1 MLPSPPPA
9 GAVPSATLAAPSPG
23 PEPPGGAHP
32 DFAAMPVPVTHAPP
46 LHASPPDADALLRLV
61 DEVVRE
67 LQPGTTRHA
76 SLDSALDREL
86 GLDSLSRVE
95 LLARIERRFALRL
108 PTEVLA
114 AADTPRDLL
123 RALAQAAR
131 TPAPPSRA
139 TGGAA
144 DAHTADTDA
153 GAAQAGASEP
163 APASAAPR
171 FPESAATLVEV
182 LEWHVDRHP
191 GRTHVRFLVDD
202 EHAETLSYGQL
213 HEAAM
218 RLAGALVALGVR
230 PGDCVALMLPSGL
243 DFFRCLFAILFAGAV
258 PVPMYPPARPNQIE
272 EHLRRQAGILRNC
285 EARVLITFERV
296 RPLARMLAGLVPT
309 LAHVGTPAALG
320 AAIETARA
328 RPLPPQP
335 LRSAALGLIQYT
347 SGSTGDPKGVAL
359 SHANL
364 LANIRAWGRAA
375 AVVPQDVCVSW
386 LPLYHDMGLIGTW
399 LGSLYHGCTL
409 VLMSPLDFLARP
421 ERWLWAIH
429 HYRGTVTA
437 APNFA
442 FELCVK
448 RLADTA
454 LDGLDLSSWRL
465 AANGAEPVNPETLA
479 RFAAA
484 FARYGL
490 DAHSL
495 MPVYGLAEC
504 AVGLC
509 VPPPGRGVVVDRVRR
524 ASVRLGARVEP
535 ATADEADTLRLVS
548 CGPVLPGHALRVVDG
563 EGHPLPE
570 RCVGE
575 VEFRG
580 PSATA
585 GYYRNPAAT
594 AALIRDGWLATGDH
608 GYLAEGELYLT
619 GRAKEMIIRAGRN
632 LYPYDLEQA
641 VGELPGVRKGCVAV
655 FGTHAPGEADERLVV
670 VAETRV
676 RDAQTR
682 AALEARITAAAM
694 DELGL
699 APDVVVLAPPHA
711 VLKTSSGKIRR
722 AAIRDAYLTG
732 TLGAPSRAT
741 WLQVLRLQ
749 LASLAGRA
757 RCAALAV
764 PGQLRAAWAWSAF
777 ALLAPLATLAILALP
792 RLGQRWTVC
801 HRLARLHA
809 RLCGCAL
816 QVQGVE
822 RLPASGC
829 VLVANHASYIDGLVL
844 AAALPRPV
852 RFVAKAELRDN
863 RLLRPLFER
872 MGAHFVRRFDAGHGV
887 EDADTLAA
895 GAGTG
900 APLLFFAEGTF
911 SARPGLQAFR
921 LGAFQAAARQRL
933 AVVPVALAGTRAV
946 LPDGSWRPRPGPL
959 AVTICAPRYPAGEDW
974 HDLLALRDTVRADI
988 LAHCGEGDATRD

>member
-1 MLPSPPPA
+1 MPAPPMPTPPA
-9 GAVPSATLAAPSPG
+9 HVA
-23 PEPPGGAHP
+23 
-32 DFAAMPVPVTHAPP
+32 
-46 LHASPPDADALLRLV
+46 PPDADALLRLI
-61 DEVVRE
+61 DEVVHE
-67 LQPGTTRHA
+67 LQPGTTRRA

-114 AADTPRDLL
+114 GAGTPRELL
-123 RALAQAAR
+123 RAMTQALR
-131 TPAPPSRA
+131 VPSPPRA
-139 TGGAA
+139 LGGAA
-144 DAHTADTDA
+144 TDA
-153 GAAQAGASEP
+153 DAPPPSPSPEPTDDEGAPP
-163 APASAAPR
+163 AL
-171 FPESAATLVEV
+171 PESAATLVEV
-182 LEWHVDRHP
+182 LAWHLARHP
-191 GRTHVRFLVDD
+191 ARTHVRFLVDD
-202 EHAETLSYGQL
+202 GQAETLSYGAL
-213 HEAAM
+213 HEDAT

-243 DFFRCLFAILFAGAV
+243 DFFRCFFAILFAGAV

-309 LAHVGTPAALG
+309 LAHVSTPAAL
-320 AAIETARA
+320 AAADAT
-328 RPLPPQP
+328 PLAPQP
-335 LRSAALGLIQYT
+335 LRSSALGLIQYT

-429 HYRGTVTA
+429 RYRGTVTA

-454 LDGLDLSSWRL
+454 LDGLDLSCWRL
-465 AANGAEPVNPETLA
+465 AANGAEPVNPDTLA

-490 DAHSL
+490 DARIL
-495 MPVYGLAEC
+495 TPVYGLAEC

-509 VPPPGRGVVVDRVRR
+509 VPPPGRGVVVDRVQR
-524 ASVRLGARVEP
+524 ASVRLGAQVEP
-535 ATADEADTLRLVS
+535 AADTARSTDTTDAADAASAGHTAGTANAADTADTLRLVS
-548 CGPVLPGHALRVVDG
+548 CGPALPGHALRIVDADG
-563 EGHPLPE
+563 QPLPE
-570 RCVGE
+570 RHIGA

-594 AALIRDGWLATGDH
+594 TALIRDGWLATGDH
-608 GYLAEGELYLT
+608 GYLAGGELYLT

-641 VGELPGVRKGCVAV
+641 VGALPGVRKGCVAV
-655 FGTHAPGEADERLVV
+655 FGTHAAGEADERLVV
-670 VAETRV
+670 VAETRL
-676 RDAQTR
+676 RDAQAR

-694 DELGL
+694 DALGL
-699 APDVVVLAPPHA
+699 APDAVVLAPPHA

-722 AAIRDAYLTG
+722 AAIRDAYLAG
-732 TLGAPSRAT
+732 TLGAPSRAA

-757 RCAALAV
+757 RRAALAA
-764 PGQLRAAWAWSAF
+764 PGQVQAAWVWTSF
-777 ALLAPLATLAILALP
+777 LLLAPLAALAILTLP
-792 RLGQRWTVC
+792 RLAQRWSVC

-809 RLCGCAL
+809 RLIGCPL
-816 QVQGVE
+816 RVEGVDS
-822 RLPASGC
+822 LPATGC

-844 AAALPRPV
+844 AAALPQPV
-852 RFVAKAELRDN
+852 RFVAKAELRDS

-872 MGAHFVRRFDAGHGV
+872 METYFVRRFDASHGV

-921 LGAFQAAARQRL
+921 LGAFQAAARQGL
-933 AVVPVALAGTRAV
+933 PVVPVALAGTRAL
-946 LPDGSWRPRPGPL
+946 LPDGSWRPRRGAL
-959 AVTICAPRYPAGEDW
+959 TVTICAPHAPAGEDW
-974 HDLLALRDTVRADI
+974 HDLLALRDAVRADI
-988 LAHCGEGDATRD
+988 LAHCGEDDATRR

>member
-1 MLPSPPPA
+1 MPAPPMSTPPA
-9 GAVPSATLAAPSPG
+9 
-23 PEPPGGAHP
+23 
-32 DFAAMPVPVTHAPP
+32 
-46 LHASPPDADALLRLV
+46 HASPPDADALLRLI
-61 DEVVRE
+61 DEVIHE
-67 LQPGTTRHA
+67 LQPGTTRRA
-76 SLDSALDREL
+76 SLDSTLDREL

-108 PTEVLA
+108 PTEALA
-114 AADTPRDLL
+114 AAETPRELL
-123 RALAQAAR
+123 RAMTQAIR
-131 TPAPPSRA
+131 TSAPPRA
-139 TGGAA
+139 QGGGATT
-144 DAHTADTDA
+144 DADTAAA
-153 GAAQAGASEP
+153 GAH
-163 APASAAPR
+163 AAPTDDEGATPT
-171 FPESAATLVEV
+171 FPQSAATLVEV
-182 LEWHVDRHP
+182 LEWHLARHP
-191 GRTHVRFLVDD
+191 ARTHVRFLIDD
-202 EHAETLSYGQL
+202 EQEETLSHAQL
-213 HEAAM
+213 HEAAA
-218 RLAGALVALGVR
+218 RLAAALVALGVR

-243 DFFRCLFAILFAGAV
+243 DFFRCFFAILFAGAV

-285 EARVLITFERV
+285 EARVLITFDRV
-296 RPLARMLAGLVPT
+296 RPLARMLGGLVPT
-309 LAHVGTPAALG
+309 LAHVCTPSALAA
-320 AAIETARA
+320 ADAT
-328 RPLPPQP
+328 PLPPLP
-335 LRSAALGLIQYT
+335 LRSAELGLIQYT

-364 LANIRAWGRAA
+364 LANIRAWGSAA

-409 VLMSPLDFLARP
+409 VLMSPLDFLAHP

-429 HYRGTVTA
+429 RYRGTVTA

-454 LDGLDLSSWRL
+454 LDGLDLSCWRL
-465 AANGAEPVNPETLA
+465 AANGAEPVNPDTLA

-484 FARYGL
+484 FARHGL
-490 DAHSL
+490 DARIL
-495 MPVYGLAEC
+495 TPVYGLAEC

-524 ASVRLGARVEP
+524 ASVRLGRLVEP
-535 ATADEADTLRLVS
+535 AAEAADSSEAADTLCLVS
-548 CGPVLPGHALRVVDG
+548 CGPALPGHALRIVDADG
-563 EGHPLPE
+563 NPLPE
-570 RCVGE
+570 RHVGA

-608 GYLAEGELYLT
+608 GYLSGGELYLT
-619 GRAKEMIIRAGRN
+619 GRAKEMIIHAGRN

-641 VGELPGVRKGCVAV
+641 VGALPGVRKGCVAV
-655 FGTHAPGEADERLVV
+655 FGTHAPGETDERLVV
-670 VAETRV
+670 VAETRL
-676 RDAQTR
+676 RGSEART
-682 AALEARITAAAM
+682 ALEARISAAAM
-694 DELGL
+694 DQLGL
-699 APDVVVLAPPHA
+699 APDAIVLAPPHA

-722 AAIRDAYLTG
+722 AAVRDAYLAG
-732 TLGAPSRAT
+732 TLGAPSRSA

-757 RCAALAV
+757 RRAALAV
-764 PGQLRAAWAWSAF
+764 PGHVQAAWAWTSF
-777 ALLAPLATLAILALP
+777 LLLAPLAALAILGLP
-792 RLGQRWTVC
+792 RLEQRWAVC

-809 RLCGCAL
+809 RSIGCPL
-816 QVQGVE
+816 RVEGVDC
-822 RLPASGC
+822 LPATGC

-852 RFVAKAELRDN
+852 RFVAKAELRDS

-872 MGAHFVRRFDAGHGV
+872 MGTLFVRRFDPGHGI
-887 EDADTLAA
+887 EDANALAA

-921 LGAFQAAARQRL
+921 LGAFQAAARQGL
-933 AVVPVALAGTRAV
+933 PVVPVALAGTRAL
-946 LPDGSWRPRPGPL
+946 LPDGSWRPRPGAL
-959 AVTICAPRYPAGEDW
+959 TVTICAPRTPAGADW
-974 HDLLALRDTVRADI
+974 HDLLALRDAVRADI
-988 LAHCGEGDATRD
+988 LAHCGEDDATRR

>member
-1 MLPSPPPA
+1 MPA
-9 GAVPSATLAAPSPG
+9 PSAH
-23 PEPPGGAHP
+23 AH
-32 DFAAMPVPVTHAPP
+32 
-46 LHASPPDADALLRLV
+46 PPDAEALLRLI

-67 LQPGTTRHA
+67 LQPGTTRRA
-76 SLDSALDREL
+76 SLDSPLDREL

-95 LLARIERRFALRL
+95 LLARIERRFVLRL

-114 AADTPRDLL
+114 DAETPRDLL
-123 RALAQAAR
+123 HALAQAAR
-131 TPAPPSRA
+131 APTPSPRSADMEGGMPPPQPSAPEPA
-139 TGGAA
+139 T
-144 DAHTADTDA
+144 A
-153 GAAQAGASEP
+153 GATP
-163 APASAAPR
+163 PL
-171 FPESAATLVEV
+171 PESAATLVEV
-182 LEWHVDRHP
+182 LEWHVARHP
-191 GRTHVRFLVDD
+191 ERVHVRFLVDD
-202 EHAETLSYGQL
+202 AHAETLTCAQL
-213 HEAAM
+213 HEVAT
-218 RLAGALVALGVR
+218 RFAGALVALGVR

-243 DFFRCLFAILFAGAV
+243 DFFRCFFGILFAGAV

-272 EHLRRQAGILRNC
+272 EHLRRQAGILHNC
-285 EARVLITFERV
+285 EARVLITFDRV

-309 LAHVGTPAALG
+309 LAHVSTPNALAASG
-320 AAIETARA
+320 RA
-328 RPLPPQP
+328 PLPPQP

-375 AVVPQDVCVSW
+375 ALGPQDVCVSW

-399 LGSLYHGCTL
+399 LGSLYHGLPL

-442 FELCVK
+442 FELCVR
-448 RLADTA
+448 RLADTE

-465 AANGAEPVNPETLA
+465 AANGAEPVNPDTLA

-484 FARYGL
+484 FSRYSL

-509 VPPPGRGVVVDRVRR
+509 VPPPGRGVVIDPVQRS
-524 ASVRLGARVEP
+524 SVRLGTQVRP
-535 ATADEADTLRLVS
+535 ATDDSDTLRLVS
-548 CGPVLPGHALRVVDG
+548 CGPALPGHALRIVDAD
-563 EGHPLPE
+563 GHPLPE
-570 RCVGE
+570 RCVGA

-608 GYLAEGELYLT
+608 GYLADGELYLT

-655 FGTHAPGEADERLVV
+655 FDTLVPGEVDERLVV
-670 VAETRV
+670 VAETRTS
-676 RDAQTR
+676 DPQTR

-694 DELGL
+694 DQFGL
-699 APDVVVLAPPHA
+699 APDAVVLAPPHA

-722 AAIRDAYLTG
+722 AAIRDAYLAG

-749 LASLAGRA
+749 QASLAGRA
-757 RCAALAV
+757 RRAAEAV
-764 PGQLRAAWAWSAF
+764 PHQLRAAWAWFAF
-777 ALLAPLATLAILALP
+777 MLLAPVATLAILVLP
-792 RLGQRWTVC
+792 RLEQRWTAC

-809 RLCGCAL
+809 WLCRCAL
-816 QVQGVE
+816 RVEGVDH
-822 RLPASGC
+822 LPAKGC

-844 AAALPRPV
+844 AAALPQPV

-872 MGAHFVRRFDAGHGV
+872 MGTHFVRRFDAAHGV

-921 LGAFQAAARQRL
+921 LGAFQAAARQHL
-933 AVVPVALAGTRAV
+933 PVVPVALAGTRAV
-946 LPDGSWRPRPGPL
+946 LPDGSWRPRPGAL
-959 AVTICAPRYPAGEDW
+959 AVTVCAPHQPDGEDW
-974 HDLLALRDTVRADI
+974 HDLLALRDAVRADI
-988 LAHCGEGDATRD
+988 LAHCGEDDATQR

>member
-1 MLPSPPPA
+1 MPA
-9 GAVPSATLAAPSPG
+9 PSAH
-23 PEPPGGAHP
+23 AH
-32 DFAAMPVPVTHAPP
+32 
-46 LHASPPDADALLRLV
+46 PPDAEALLRLI

-67 LQPGTTRHA
+67 LQPGATRRA
-76 SLDSALDREL
+76 SLDSPLDREL

-95 LLARIERRFALRL
+95 LLARIERRFVLRL
-108 PTEVLA
+108 PTEVLTDA
-114 AADTPRDLL
+114 ETPRDLL
-123 RALAQAAR
+123 HALTQAAR
-131 TPAPPSRA
+131 VPTPSPRSADMEGGMPPPRPSAPEPA
-139 TGGAA
+139 T
-144 DAHTADTDA
+144 A
-153 GAAQAGASEP
+153 GATP
-163 APASAAPR
+163 PL
-171 FPESAATLVEV
+171 PESAATLVEV
-182 LEWHVDRHP
+182 LEWHVARHP
-191 GRTHVRFLVDD
+191 ERVHVRFLVDD
-202 EHAETLSYGQL
+202 AHAETLTCAQL
-213 HEAAM
+213 HEAAT
-218 RLAGALVALGVR
+218 RFAGALVALGVR
-230 PGDCVALMLPSGL
+230 PGDCVALMLPSDL
-243 DFFRCLFAILFAGAV
+243 DFFRCFFGILFAGAV

-272 EHLRRQAGILRNC
+272 EHLRRQAGILHNC
-285 EARVLITFERV
+285 EARVLITFDRV

-309 LAHVGTPAALG
+309 LAHVSTPDALAASG
-320 AAIETARA
+320 RA
-328 RPLPPQP
+328 PLPPQP

-375 AVVPQDVCVSW
+375 ALGPQDVCVSW

-399 LGSLYHGCTL
+399 LGSLYHGLPL

-442 FELCVK
+442 FELCVR
-448 RLADTA
+448 RLADTE

-465 AANGAEPVNPETLA
+465 AANGAEPVNPHTLA

-484 FARYGL
+484 FSRYGL

-509 VPPPGRGVVVDRVRR
+509 VPPPGRGVVVDQVQRS
-524 ASVRLGARVEP
+524 SVRLGTQVRP
-535 ATADEADTLRLVS
+535 ATNDSDTLRLVS
-548 CGPVLPGHALRVVDG
+548 CGPALPGHALRIVDAD
-563 EGHPLPE
+563 GHPLPE
-570 RCVGE
+570 RCVGA

-608 GYLAEGELYLT
+608 GYLADGELYLT

-655 FGTHAPGEADERLVV
+655 FGTLVPGEVDERLVV
-670 VAETRV
+670 VAETRTS
-676 RDAQTR
+676 DPQTR
-682 AALEARITAAAM
+682 AALEARISAAAM
-694 DELGL
+694 DQFGL
-699 APDVVVLAPPHA
+699 APDAVVLAPPHA

-722 AAIRDAYLTG
+722 AAIRDAYLAG

-749 LASLAGRA
+749 QASLAGRA
-757 RCAALAV
+757 RRAAEAV
-764 PGQLRAAWAWSAF
+764 PHQLRAAWAWFAF
-777 ALLAPLATLAILALP
+777 MLLAPIATLAILVLP
-792 RLGQRWTVC
+792 RLEQRWTAC

-809 RLCGCAL
+809 WLCGCTL
-816 QVQGVE
+816 RVEGVE
-822 RLPASGC
+822 HLPAKGC

-844 AAALPRPV
+844 AAALPQPV

-872 MGAHFVRRFDAGHGV
+872 MGTHFVRRFDAAHGV

-921 LGAFQAAARQRL
+921 LGAFQVAARQHL
-933 AVVPVALAGTRAV
+933 PVVPVALAGTRAV
-946 LPDGSWRPRPGPL
+946 LPDGSWRPRPGAL
-959 AVTICAPRYPAGEDW
+959 AVTVCAPHQPDGEDW
-974 HDLLALRDTVRADI
+974 HDLLALRDAVRGDI
-988 LAHCGEGDATRD
+988 LAHCGEGDATRR

>member
-1 MLPSPPPA
+1 MPAPPA
-9 GAVPSATLAAPSPG
+9 Q
-23 PEPPGGAHP
+23 
-32 DFAAMPVPVTHAPP
+32 
-46 LHASPPDADALLRLV
+46 ASPLDADALLRLV
-61 DEVVRE
+61 DEVVSE
-67 LQPGTTRHA
+67 LQPGTTRRA

-95 LLARIERRFALRL
+95 LLARIEHRFALRL

-114 AADTPRDLL
+114 GAETPRNLL
-123 RALAQAAR
+123 RAMSQAPRAPTPPAR
-131 TPAPPSRA
+131 PPGGAPGAHPTDADRGAPPLVSSLPM
-139 TGGAA
+139 TEGAP
-144 DAHTADTDA
+144 
-153 GAAQAGASEP
+153 P
-163 APASAAPR
+163 AL
-171 FPESAATLVEV
+171 PESAATLVEV
-182 LEWHVDRHP
+182 LEWHVARHP

-202 EHAETLSYGQL
+202 DHAETLSCGQL
-213 HEAAM
+213 HEAAT
-218 RLAGALVALGVR
+218 RFAGALVALGVR

-243 DFFRCLFAILFAGAV
+243 DFFRCFFGILFAGAV

-285 EARVLITFERV
+285 EARVLITFDRV

-309 LAHVGTPAALG
+309 LAHVSTPDALAAAG
-320 AAIETARA
+320 NT
-328 RPLPPQP
+328 PLPPHP

-364 LANIRAWGRAA
+364 LANIRAWGRATA
-375 AVVPQDVCVSW
+375 LGPQDVCVSW

-429 HYRGTVTA
+429 QYRGTVTA

-448 RLADTA
+448 RLIDAE
-454 LDGLDLSSWRL
+454 LEGLDLSSWRL
-465 AANGAEPVNPETLA
+465 AANGAEPVNPDTLA

-484 FARYGL
+484 FARHGL

-524 ASVRLGARVEP
+524 ASVRLGEEVEHATEAADTGDSLTLANAANAAGAAGTAKATDAARTP
-535 ATADEADTLRLVS
+535 DGANTTDAADTLRLVS
-548 CGPVLPGHALRVVDG
+548 CGPALPGHELRVVDA

-570 RCVGE
+570 RTVGA

-608 GYLAEGELYLT
+608 GYLADGELYLT

-641 VGELPGVRKGCVAV
+641 VGDLAGVRKGCVAV
-655 FGTHAPGEADERLVV
+655 FGTHAPGQTDERLIV

-676 RDAQTR
+676 RDTEAR
-682 AALEARITAAAM
+682 AALEARISAAAM
-694 DELGL
+694 DQLGL

-722 AAIRDAYLTG
+722 AAIRDAYLAG
-732 TLGAPSRAT
+732 TLGAPSRAA
-741 WLQVLRLQ
+741 WVQVLRLQ
-749 LASLAGRA
+749 LTSLASRA
-757 RCAALAV
+757 RRAAGAV
-764 PGQLRAAWAWSAF
+764 PRQVQAAWAWSAF
-777 ALLAPLATLAILALP
+777 MLLAPLAALGILTLP
-792 RLGQRWTVC
+792 RLEQRWTVC
-801 HRLARLHA
+801 HLLARLHA

-816 QVQGVE
+816 RVE
-822 RLPASGC
+822 GADRLPATGC
-829 VLVANHASYIDGLVL
+829 IVVANHASYIDGLVL
-844 AAALPRPV
+844 AAALPHPL
-852 RFVAKAELRDN
+852 RFVAKAELRDS

-872 MGAHFVRRFDAGHGV
+872 MGTHFVRRFDTSHGIQ
-887 EDADTLAA
+887 DADTLAA
-895 GAGTG
+895 GAAAG

-911 SARPGLQAFR
+911 SARPGLQTFR
-921 LGAFQAAARQRL
+921 LGAFQAAARQGL
-933 AVVPVALAGTRAV
+933 SVVPVALAGTRAV
-946 LPDGSWRPRPGPL
+946 LPDGSWQPRPGPL
-959 AVTICAPRYPAGEDW
+959 AVTICAPHQPAGEDW
-974 HDLLALRDTVRADI
+974 HDLLALRDAVRADI
-988 LAHCGEGDATRD
+988 LAHCGEDDATRR

>member
-1 MLPSPPPA
+1 MPAPPA
-9 GAVPSATLAAPSPG
+9 QT
-23 PEPPGGAHP
+23 
-32 DFAAMPVPVTHAPP
+32 
-46 LHASPPDADALLRLV
+46 SPPDADALLRLI
-61 DEVVRE
+61 DEVVHE
-67 LQPGTTRHA
+67 LQPGTTRRA
-76 SLDSALDREL
+76 SLDSTLDREL

-108 PTEVLA
+108 PTEVLTG
-114 AADTPRDLL
+114 ADTPRDLL
-123 RALAQAAR
+123 RAMAQAAR
-131 TPAPPSRA
+131 TPAPPSRTVGCA
-139 TGGAA
+139 PGTHTGNTQGGAPPPPSLPEPRTA
-144 DAHTADTDA
+144 DAT
-153 GAAQAGASEP
+153 
-163 APASAAPR
+163 PR
-171 FPESAATLVEV
+171 LPESAATLVEV
-182 LEWHVDRHP
+182 LEWHVVRHP
-191 GRTHVRFLVDD
+191 ERIHVRFLVDD
-202 EHAETLSYGQL
+202 DNVQTLSCGQL
-213 HEAAM
+213 HEAAT
-218 RLAGALVALGVR
+218 RFAGALVALGVR

-243 DFFRCLFAILFAGAV
+243 DFFRCFFGILFAGAV

-285 EARVLITFERV
+285 EARVLITFDRV

-309 LAHVGTPAALG
+309 LAHVSTPDTLAA
-320 AAIETARA
+320 AASAA
-328 RPLPPQP
+328 LPPQP

-375 AVVPQDVCVSW
+375 ALGPQDVCVSW

-429 HYRGTVTA
+429 RYRGTITA

-448 RLADTA
+448 RLADA
-454 LDGLDLSSWRL
+454 ELDGLDLSSWRL
-465 AANGAEPVNPETLA
+465 AANGAEPVSPDTLA

-490 DAHSL
+490 DGHNL

-509 VPPPGRGVVVDRVRR
+509 VPPPGRGVVVDRVQR
-524 ASVRLGARVEP
+524 ASVRLGEQIEP
-535 ATADEADTLRLVS
+535 APDAADTTDAVNAANTADDGDTLRLVS
-548 CGPVLPGHALRVVDG
+548 CGPALPGHALRVVDTD
-563 EGHPLPE
+563 GHPLPE

-594 AALIRDGWLATGDH
+594 AALIRNGWLATGDH
-608 GYLAEGELYLT
+608 GYLADGELYLT

-655 FGTHAPGEADERLVV
+655 FGTRAPGQTEERLIV
-670 VAETRV
+670 VAETRE
-676 RDAQTR
+676 RDTAAR
-682 AALEARITAAAM
+682 AALEVRISAAAM
-694 DELGL
+694 DQLGL

-722 AAIRDAYLTG
+722 AAIRDAYLAG
-732 TLGAPSRAT
+732 TLGAPSRAA
-741 WLQVLRLQ
+741 WVQVLRLQ

-757 RCAALAV
+757 RRAAGAV
-764 PGQLRAAWAWSAF
+764 PRQLQAAWAWATF
-777 ALLAPLATLAILALP
+777 MLLAPLAALGILTLP
-792 RLGQRWTVC
+792 RLEQRWTVC
-801 HRLARLHA
+801 HHLARLHA
-809 RLCGCAL
+809 RLCGCPL
-816 QVQGVE
+816 RVE
-822 RLPASGC
+822 GADCLPASGC
-829 VLVANHASYIDGLVL
+829 VVVANHASYIDGLVL
-844 AAALPRPV
+844 AAALPHPL
-852 RFVAKAELRDN
+852 RFVAKAELRDS

-872 MGAHFVRRFDAGHGV
+872 MGTHFVRRFDAGHGV

-895 GAGTG
+895 GAGAG

-911 SARPGLQAFR
+911 NARPGLQAFR
-921 LGAFQAAARQRL
+921 LGAFQAAARQGL
-933 AVVPVALAGTRAV
+933 PVVPVALAGTRAV

-959 AVTICAPRYPAGEDW
+959 AVTICAPHQPAGEDW
-974 HDLLALRDTVRADI
+974 HDLLALRDAVRADI
-988 LAHCGEGDATRD
+988 LAHCGEDDATQA

>member
-1 MLPSPPPA
+1 MPELSARSPS
-9 GAVPSATLAAPSPG
+9 
-23 PEPPGGAHP
+23 
-32 DFAAMPVPVTHAPP
+32 
-46 LHASPPDADALLRLV
+46 PDADALLRLI

-67 LQPGTTRHA
+67 LQPGTTRRA
-76 SLDSALDREL
+76 SLDSTLDREL

-95 LLARIERRFALRL
+95 LLARIERRFTLRL
-108 PTEVLA
+108 PTEVLTGA
-114 AADTPRDLL
+114 ETPRDLL
-123 RALAQAAR
+123 GAMTRAARSPAPAAR
-131 TPAPPSRA
+131 TPAGAEGPHTSGA
-139 TGGAA
+139 EGGAP
-144 DAHTADTDA
+144 
-153 GAAQAGASEP
+153 P
-163 APASAAPR
+163 APTRPDPATAAATAALPT
-171 FPESAATLVEV
+171 SAATLVEV
-182 LEWHVDRHP
+182 LEWHVAHHP
-191 GRTHVRFLVDD
+191 ERTHVRFLVDD
-202 EHAETLSYGQL
+202 EHSETLSYAQL
-213 HEAAM
+213 HEAAA
-218 RLAGALVALGVR
+218 RLAAALDGLGVR

-243 DFFRCLFAILFAGAV
+243 DFFRCFFAILFAGAV

-285 EARVLITFERV
+285 EARVLITFDRV

-309 LAHVGTPAALG
+309 LAHVSTPDALAG
-320 AAIETARA
+320 MP
-328 RPLPPQP
+328 RPLPPQS
-335 LRSAALGLIQYT
+335 LRSTGLGLIQYT

-364 LANIRAWGRAA
+364 LANIRAWGQAA
-375 AVVPQDVCVSW
+375 ALSPHDVCVSW

-399 LGSLYHGCTL
+399 LGSLYHGFPL

-429 HYRGTVTA
+429 RYRGTVTA

-442 FELCVK
+442 FELCAK
-448 RLADTA
+448 RLADTE

-465 AANGAEPVNPETLA
+465 AANGAEPVNPDTLT
-479 RFAAA
+479 RFAVA
-484 FARYGL
+484 FARYRL

-509 VPPPGRGVVVDRVRR
+509 VPPPGRGVVVNRVRR
-524 ASVRLGARVEP
+524 ASVRLGGRIEHAKEAEDSAGP
-535 ATADEADTLRLVS
+535 ANVMDATRSAGSANDADAAAAADTLRLVS
-548 CGPVLPGHALRVVDG
+548 CGPALPGHELRVVDAD
-563 EGHPLPE
+563 GHPLPE
-570 RCVGE
+570 RTVGQI
-575 VEFRG
+575 EFRG

-585 GYYRNPAAT
+585 GYYRNPTAT
-594 AALIRDGWLATGDH
+594 AALIRNGWLATGDH
-608 GYLAEGELYLT
+608 GYLADGELYLT

-655 FGTHAPGEADERLVV
+655 FGTHAPGQTDERLIV

-676 RDAQTR
+676 RDTQARAELETR
-682 AALEARITAAAM
+682 IAAAAM
-694 DELGL
+694 DQLGL

-722 AAIRDAYLTG
+722 AAIRDAYLAD
-732 TLGAPSRAT
+732 TLGAPTRAA
-741 WLQVLRLQ
+741 WLQMLRLQ
-749 LASLAGRA
+749 LASLAGRVRSA
-757 RCAALAV
+757 TAAV
-764 PGQLRAAWAWSAF
+764 PGQLRAAWTWSAF
-777 ALLAPLATLAILALP
+777 ALLAPPAALAILTLP
-792 RLGQRWTVC
+792 RLEQRWAVC
-801 HRLARLHA
+801 HHLARLHA
-809 RLCGCAL
+809 RLCGCVL
-816 QVQGVE
+816 RVE
-822 RLPASGC
+822 GTQHLPATGC

-844 AAALPRPV
+844 AAALPQPV

-872 MGAHFVRRFDAGHGV
+872 MGAHFVRRFDTRHGI

-933 AVVPVALAGTRAV
+933 PVVPVALAGTRAV
-946 LPDGSWRPRPGPL
+946 LPADSWRPRPGPL
-959 AVTICAPRYPAGEDW
+959 AVTLCAPHQPDGEDW
-974 HDLLALRDTVRADI
+974 HDLLALRDAVRADI
-988 LAHCGEGDATRD
+988 LAHCGEDDATRS